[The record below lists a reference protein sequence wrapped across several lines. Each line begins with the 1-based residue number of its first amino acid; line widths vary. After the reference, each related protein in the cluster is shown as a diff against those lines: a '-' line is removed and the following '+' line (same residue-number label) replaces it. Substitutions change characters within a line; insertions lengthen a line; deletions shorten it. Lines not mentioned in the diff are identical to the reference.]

1 MPPPGVSGVSSSVSA
16 RERRFQNGRYP
27 VMLYQLQQQ
36 AIDAEIR
43 PLEGYIRALKLRR
56 NTFAPISSLPNE
68 VIAIIFSFLRV
79 RVTLFAVKPGKKPD
93 GLAWLRVA
101 HVCHQWREIALN
113 QSHFWSYVDFTAV
126 SLAGAAEILSRA
138 KTVPLHLE
146 ARVPAGLW
154 DDSRFGPFRREL
166 QDRVP
171 HICRLA
177 ISAESFHLHRIFKGL
192 IIPAPTLEFLSIA
205 SEDGR
210 RGGAAFV
217 PDSLFDG
224 STPRLSS
231 LELRNCDINWM
242 SPLLGSLEHLEI
254 RSPPKMPSL
263 SVWLD
268 ALDQMPQLK
277 TLTLHR
283 ASPIALPWDLIPSKV
298 ERAVTLPS
306 LTHFEVSSPARYCGF
321 ALAHL
326 ILPALTSL
334 CVVAESSRRD
344 YSDVQEILS
353 FVSRHAHGPQDSR
366 PLQDCWTSPDVD
378 VELSEQIALSDARYS
393 RRVSFSITNSD
404 DFAPGVD
411 TGTFN
416 AVMEA
421 LPLGGLVSFTAQKR
435 FNKQFWLWHAPK
447 WPLLRHVR
455 LTPATERGFREML
468 MEDNKRR
475 GGPLLPLLKTLVLV
489 DVALLERRNLR
500 LCDALTKRAEQGVPL
515 ETLDLRKCL
524 ATGHAI
530 ELLSEIVVDVLG
542 PEKTYET
549 GSDMLSEARA
559 NLLYIRRR
567 VFWRSDDVERDTW
580 GMDGDTSSDI
590 YGEDEAV
597 YW

>member
-1 MPPPGVSGVSSSVSA
+1 MGPS
-16 RERRFQNGRYP
+16 Y
-27 VMLYQLQQQ
+27 QQQ

-43 PLEGYIRALKLRR
+43 SLEGSIRALKLRR

-68 VIAIIFSFLRV
+68 VIATIFSFLRV
-79 RVTLFAVKPGKKPD
+79 RVTSFAVKLGKKPD
-93 GLAWLRVA
+93 GLTWLRVA
-101 HVCHQWREIALN
+101 HVCHRWREIALN
-113 QSHFWSYVDFTAV
+113 QSLFWSHVDFTAV
-126 SLAGAAEILSRA
+126 SSAGAAEILSRA

-146 ARVPAGLW
+146 ARVPVGLW
-154 DDSRFGPFRREL
+154 DDARFDLFRKEL

-171 HICRLA
+171 HICHLA
-177 ISAESFHLHRIFKGL
+177 ISAEPSHLHRILRGL
-192 IIPAPTLEFLSIA
+192 IMPAPTLEFLSLA
-205 SEDGR
+205 GENDQ

-217 PDSLFDG
+217 PDTLFDG

-231 LELRNCDINWM
+231 LELRNCDINWT
-242 SPLLGSLEHLEI
+242 SPLLGSLKHLEI
-254 RSPPKMPSL
+254 RKPLTRPHL

-283 ASPIALPWDLIPSKV
+283 ASPIALPWVLIPSEV

-334 CVVAESSRRD
+334 CVVVESSRRD
-344 YSDVQEILS
+344 YSDVQDILP
-353 FVSRHAHGPQDSR
+353 FVSRHAQGPQDSR
-366 PLQDCWTSPDVD
+366 PLQSVLVRSSGMGVEILAWPSPDVD
-378 VELSEQIALSDARYS
+378 VEFSEQAALSDARHS
-393 RRVSFSITNSD
+393 GRVSLSIPNSD
-404 DFAPGVD
+404 DWPPAID
-411 TGTFN
+411 TDTFN

-421 LPLGGLVSFTAQKR
+421 LPLGGLVTFTAQKH
-435 FNKQFWLWHAPK
+435 FNRQFWLRHAPK
-447 WPLLRHVR
+447 WPLLRRVR
-455 LTPATERGFREML
+455 LMPAAERGFKEML
-468 MEDNKRR
+468 MEDNEGR

-489 DVALLERRNLR
+489 DVTLLERRNLR
-500 LCDALTKRAEQGVPL
+500 LCDALTKRVEQGVPL

-549 GSDMLSEARA
+549 GSDMFSEASAR
-559 NLLYIRRR
+559 LLYLEDEYSG
-567 VFWRSDDVERDTW
+567 VEDYDEDDADTGSDDEVRDAW
-580 GMDGDTSSDI
+580 GIDGDTGGDI
-590 YGEDEAV
+590 YDEGEAF

>member
-1 MPPPGVSGVSSSVSA
+1 MGSS
-16 RERRFQNGRYP
+16 
-27 VMLYQLQQQ
+27 YQLRRQ

-43 PLEGYIRALKLRR
+43 SLEGSIRALKLRR

-68 VIAIIFSFLRV
+68 VITTIFSFLRV
-79 RVTLFAVKPGKKPD
+79 RVTLFAIKTGKKPD

-101 HVCHQWREIALN
+101 HVYHQWREIALN
-113 QSHFWSYVDFTAV
+113 QPHLWSHVDFTAV
-126 SLAGAAEILSRA
+126 SSAGAAEILSRA
-138 KTVPLHLE
+138 KTVPLHLK
-146 ARVPAGLW
+146 VGTPVGLL
-154 DDSRFGPFRREL
+154 DDARFGPFQKEL

-171 HICRLA
+171 HMCRLA
-177 ISAESFHLHRIFKGL
+177 ISAEPFHLHRILKGL
-192 IIPAPTLEFLSIA
+192 IVPAPTLESLSLT
-205 SEDGR
+205 SENVHS
-210 RGGAAFV
+210 GGAAFV

-242 SPLLGSLEHLEI
+242 SPLLGSLRHLEI
-254 RSPPKMPSL
+254 RSPLKRPSL

-277 TLTLHR
+277 TLALHR

-298 ERAVTLPS
+298 GRAVTHPS
-306 LTHFEVSSPARYCGF
+306 LTHFEVSRYCGF

-326 ILPALTSL
+326 ILPALTSR
-334 CVVAESSRRD
+334 VVAESFRRD
-344 YSDVQEILS
+344 YSDVQEIL
-353 FVSRHAHGPQDSR
+353 P
-366 PLQDCWTSPDVD
+366 
-378 VELSEQIALSDARYS
+378 
-393 RRVSFSITNSD
+393 RVSFSITNSD
-404 DFAPGVD
+404 DSAPRVD
-411 TGTFN
+411 TGTFH

-421 LPLGGLVSFTAQKR
+421 LPLGGLVSFTAPKH
-435 FNKQFWLWHAPK
+435 FNRQFWLWHAPK

-500 LCDALTKRAEQGVPL
+500 LCDALTKRVEQGVPL

-549 GSDMLSEARA
+549 GSDMLFEARA
-559 NLLYIRRR
+559 NIIYFEDEYSGVEDYDEDDADIG
-567 VFWRSDDVERDTW
+567 SDDEERDTW
-580 GMDGDTSSDI
+580 GMDGDTNSDI
-590 YGEDEAV
+590 YGEGEAV

>member
-1 MPPPGVSGVSSSVSA
+1 MGSS
-16 RERRFQNGRYP
+16 
-27 VMLYQLQQQ
+27 YQLQQQ

-43 PLEGYIRALKLRR
+43 SLEGSIRALKLRR

-68 VIAIIFSFLRV
+68 VIAIIFSFLRA
-79 RVTLFAVKPGKKPD
+79 RVTLFAIKPGKKPD

-113 QSHFWSYVDFTAV
+113 QPHFWSHVDFTAV
-126 SLAGAAEILSRA
+126 SSAGAAEILSRA

-146 ARVPAGLW
+146 VGAPVGLW
-154 DDSRFGPFRREL
+154 DDARFGPFQKEL

-177 ISAESFHLHRIFKGL
+177 ISAEPFHLHRILKGL
-192 IIPAPTLEFLSIA
+192 IMPAPTLEFLSLA
-205 SEDGR
+205 SENDH

-231 LELRNCDINWM
+231 LELWNCDISWM
-242 SPLLGSLEHLEI
+242 SPLLGSLKHLEI
-254 RSPPKMPSL
+254 RSPFKWPSL

-277 TLTLHR
+277 TLALHR
-283 ASPIALPWDLIPSKV
+283 ASPVAPWGLIPSEV

-344 YSDVQEILS
+344 YSDVQEILT

-366 PLQDCWTSPDVD
+366 PLQSVLVRSNGMGVEIVAWTSPDVH
-378 VELSEQIALSDARYS
+378 VELSEQISVSDARHS
-393 RRVSFSITNSD
+393 GRVSFSITNSD
-404 DFAPGVD
+404 DWSPRVD
-411 TGTFN
+411 TGTLS

-421 LPLGGLVSFTAQKR
+421 LPLDGLVTFTAQNR
-435 FNKQFWLWHAPK
+435 FNRQFWLWHAPK

-455 LTPATERGFREML
+455 LTPAAERGFREML

-500 LCDALTKRAEQGVPL
+500 LCDALTKRVEQGVPL

-530 ELLSEIVVDVLG
+530 ELLSKIVVDVLA

-549 GSDMLSEARA
+549 GSDLVSEAGARLIYVEDEYSEVEDYDEDDA
-559 NLLYIRRR
+559 DTG
-567 VFWRSDDVERDTW
+567 SDDEVQD
-580 GMDGDTSSDI
+580 MDGDTSSDI
-590 YGEDEAV
+590 YGEGEAV